1 MYLSLAPI
9 AARLLL
15 LACGTLTVPA
25 ALAAGIG
32 EIPAGGRDARSGERS
47 ARLQEMRRQL
57 LEHQQQWQ
65 NGSTIERAAPP
76 PGGLAPSGAG
86 PLGSGLHE
94 TPPMTGAAAQAPALP
109 AAPLAPRTLGILPPI
124 APSTPAPADD
134 YRLSDRERS
143 LLRQQLRQLPPLR

>member
-1 MYLSLAPI
+1 MFLSLAPN

-15 LACGTLTVPA
+15 LACGTLTVPS

-65 NGSTIERAAPP
+65 NGSTIDRAAPP
-76 PGGLAPSGAG
+76 PGLVPSGAG
-86 PLGSGLHE
+86 TLGSGLHE

-109 AAPLAPRTLGILPPI
+109 AAPRTLGILPPI
-124 APSTPAPADD
+124 APSTPGPADD